1 LFRLL
6 LPWLSRWW
14 NPDFRGRWTFFEKIR
29 FPEPTLLDRDMLDG
43 PSALKA
49 LFLLCSLPSF
59 HRSGRF

>member
-1 LFRLL
+1 MIGM
-6 LPWLSRWW
+6 PS
-14 NPDFRGRWTFFEKIR
+14 IVSH

-59 HRSGRF
+59 HRSARF